1 MGPFVDGGPMFFRD
15 HLSMGTELVGDRLS
29 RRTNQL
35 GTNFGGPSAF
45 GTKYVTAKQT
55 HTLIKKAK
63 KWYQVGQIF
72 TLEKVQGQYFQRNK

>member
-1 MGPFVDGGPMFFRD
+1 MF
-15 HLSMGTELVGDRLS
+15 T
-29 RRTNQL
+29 
-35 GTNFGGPSAF
+35 TNFYETDVMYLVFVFFVF

-72 TLEKVQGQYFQRNK
+72 TLEKVQGKYFQRNK